1 MHSFSRDLAPLRIL
15 ALRALVFYPLL
26 RALLFVIA
34 AIVAE
39 FAGRAAADGLESPI
53 GAVLLATALGAVD
66 IRRRGESMFWANLG
80 YSPLVA
86 PSIFGFVALLGELV
100 IAWIR

>member
-1 MHSFSRDLAPLRIL
+1 
-15 ALRALVFYPLL
+15 
-26 RALLFVIA
+26 
-34 AIVAE
+34 
-39 FAGRAAADGLESPI
+39 
-53 GAVLLATALGAVD
+53 
-66 IRRRGESMFWANLG
+66 MFWANLG